1 MRVNLGR
8 GDMAMAKELLDRAD
22 IVAVFKKL
30 RRETVSQRV
39 GGSVLRE
46 GLVQHASELAWR
58 HGLRGYLQLASAA
71 AWQQAIGRNVSLCTF
86 DLKVWEAARII
97 GLFVFRN
104 GVNARKLTHKG
115 QSIYPV
121 ALIFA
126 DSET

>member
-1 MRVNLGR
+1 M
-8 GDMAMAKELLDRAD
+8 
-22 IVAVFKKL
+22 
-30 RRETVSQRV
+30 
-39 GGSVLRE
+39 
-46 GLVQHASELAWR
+46 
-58 HGLRGYLQLASAA
+58 RGYLQLASAA
-71 AWQQAIGRNVSLCTF
+71 AWQQAIGRNVTLCTF